1 MKGKANRLIMN
12 CIAFKLAASA
22 EWERLRD
29 HEATIEDVFD
39 HTDDFTTSGTA
50 ERYFQANRD
59 RILNHLGGKQEHSA
73 GSFDWYSEWENW
85 ARRQWERQQQGGGQG
100 YQHKEDQQRQSY
112 QQQRESRRQQTGR
125 NFEWDFD
132 ANDPYV
138 FNRSL

>member
-1 MKGKANRLIMN
+1 M
-12 CIAFKLAASA
+12 
-22 EWERLRD
+22 RD

-39 HTDDFTTSGTA
+39 YTDDFTSSGTA

-100 YQHKEDQQRQSY
+100 YQYKEDQQRQSY

-138 FNRSL
+138 FNRRL